1 MDRGKKDD
9 FWGLL
14 VAVIS
19 LVLIVFFLIALIF
32 LLGREMVVR
41 LNAQITEG
49 IQEFNFSQKEIM
61 P

>member
-9 FWGLL
+9 FMGLL
-14 VAVIS
+14 VATLS

-32 LLGREMVVR
+32 LGRELIVR
-41 LNAQITEG
+41 LNVQITEG
-49 IQEFNFSQKEIM
+49 IQEFHSSQKEIM

>member
-14 VAVIS
+14 VAAIS
-19 LVLIVFFLIALIF
+19 LVLIIFFLIALVF
-32 LLGREMVVR
+32 LGHELVVR

-49 IQEFNFSQKEIM
+49 IQEFHSSQKEIM

>member
-1 MDRGKKDD
+1 MDGRKEDD

-14 VAVIS
+14 VVAVSLILIIS
-19 LVLIVFFLIALIF
+19 FLIALIF
-32 LLGREMVVR
+32 LGRELVVR

-49 IQEFNFSQKEIM
+49 IQQFHSSQKEIM